1 MALAPEEVAKTAQ
14 DMASQLTSSLQK
26 DAFLGKIRRYL
37 KGDHDLP
44 YMPRGATAEYK
55 ALAETSI
62 TNWLP
67 LVSET
72 FSQGLAVSGYRTP
85 SAEADDAAWA
95 HWQRNGMDARQ
106 SVVHLAALEYGAAYV
121 LVRKG
126 DPDPSIKALH
136 PTRVWALYEDQ
147 DDDFPVLALIK
158 NGVSAQGSELYTLLE
173 GPNVWDIEKPKGQ
186 DNFKVIGEGP
196 IAHGFDKPPLVRFR
210 DRLDGENVGI
220 IKPLMTIQDRINTA
234 VFSLMIAIQYASFRQ
249 RWATGLDVPI
259 DPETGKAVE
268 PFKAA
273 VDRLWISDSP
283 DTKFGDFAQTEVA
296 GHISSYE
303 QAVSSLSAIAQ
314 TSPHVFLGDLIN
326 LSADALAAAEKGT
339 QRKLKRFQTL
349 FGESWELVL
358 KLAAIA
364 AGDPVNE
371 GTETA
376 QVQWADTEAR
386 SLAQTVDALG
396 KMVQMLSVPAEGA
409 WEMIPG
415 VTQATIKRW
424 RALGSN
430 DTGLRQLADAISRQT
445 APPPDPATAEPPAEP
460 PAAA

>member
-1 MALAPEEVAKTAQ
+1 MPLAPEAVAKTAQ
-14 DMASQLTSSLQK
+14 EMASQLTTSLQK

-37 KGDHDLP
+37 AGDHDLP
-44 YMPRGATAEYK
+44 YMPRGAKLEYK
-55 ALAETSI
+55 SLAETSI

-67 LVSET
+67 LVSDT
-72 FSQGLAVSGYRTP
+72 FSKGLAVTGYRTP
-85 SAEADDAAWA
+85 SADADDAAWA
-95 HWQRNGMDARQ
+95 HWQRNGMDSRQ
-106 SVVHLAALEYGAAYV
+106 TVVHRAALDYGASYV
-121 LVRKG
+121 FVRPG
-126 DPDPSIKALH
+126 DDGPSIKALH

-147 DDDFPVLALIK
+147 DDDFPVIVLIK
-158 NGVSAQGSELYTLLE
+158 NGVSVAGADLYDLVE
-173 GPNVWDIEKPKGQ
+173 GPNVWALEKPKDQ
-186 DNFKVIGEGP
+186 DAFKVTGD
-196 IAHGFDKPPLVRFR
+196 ATSHGFDKPPLVRFR

-220 IKPLMTIQDRINTA
+220 IKPLMVIQDRINAA
-234 VFSLMIAIQYASFRQ
+234 VFSLLIAIQYASFRQ
-249 RWATGLDVPI
+249 RWATGLAVPTDDAGVAI
-259 DPETGKAVE
+259 E
-268 PFKAA
+268 PYQAA
-273 VDRLWISDSP
+273 VDRLWVSDSEG
-283 DTKFGDFAQTEVA
+283 TKFGDFAQTEVS

-303 QAVSSLSAIAQ
+303 QAVSSLAAIAQ
-314 TSPHVFLGDLIN
+314 TPPHVLLGDLIN
-326 LSADALAAAEKGT
+326 LSADALAAAEQGT
-339 QRKLKRFQTL
+339 QRKLGEYQIL

-371 GTETA
+371 GTESA
-376 QVQWADTEAR
+376 EVQWGDTEAR

-415 VTQATIKRW
+415 VTKATIARW

-445 APPPDPATAEPPAEP
+445 TPTPTTAPAPVDTPAAP